1 MNVDLLW
8 DGPPARTRGPKA
20 ALSLHQ
26 IADAAIAV
34 ADAEGLDGVSM
45 QRVAAELGYTK
56 MSLYRYVPG
65 KAELIAVMLER
76 GLGEPPDVASA
87 GPGFSAPSAG
97 PPAGSSTAWREALT
111 GWCRALF
118 AKYAAHP
125 WASEATL
132 RPRPLGPHELAWM
145 EQAVAALP
153 TGLTGFERL
162 DTVAVLALHTR
173 TLAAQAAHA
182 PQEAEFAA
190 AIGTVLLRHA
200 DRFPAVAAAMADAAG
215 GEGRDQAFEY
225 GLARI
230 LDGVEVLV
238 RRRVTGR

>member
-34 ADAEGLDGVSM
+34 ADAEGLDAVSM

-76 GLGEPPDVASA
+76 GLGGPPDVA
-87 GPGFSAPSAG
+87 
-97 PPAGSSTAWREALT
+97 PAGGGTAWREALT

-118 AKYAAHP
+118 EKYAAHP
-125 WASEATL
+125 WASEATQ
-132 RPRPLGPHELAWM
+132 RARPLGPHEMAWM

-182 PQEAEFAA
+182 PREAEFAA
-190 AIGTVLLRHA
+190 AIGTVLRRHA
-200 DRFPAVAAAMADAAG
+200 DRFPAVAAAMADVAG
-215 GEGRDQAFEY
+215 GEGRGQAFEY
-225 GLARI
+225 GLDRI

-238 RRRVTGR
+238 RRRVTSR

>member
-20 ALSLHQ
+20 ALTLDR

-34 ADAEGLDGVSM
+34 ADAEGLDAVSM

-56 MSLYRYVPG
+56 MSLYRYLPG

-76 GLGEPPDVASA
+76 GLG
-87 GPGFSAPSAG
+87 G
-97 PPAGSSTAWREALT
+97 PPSVEPAGDWRDELAT
-111 GWCRALF
+111 WCRALF
-118 AKYAAHP
+118 GKYAAHP
-125 WASEATL
+125 WAAEATL
-132 RPRPLGPHELAWM
+132 RARPIGPQEMAWL
-145 EQAVAALP
+145 EQAVAVLP
-153 TGLTGFERL
+153 PGLTGAERL

-173 TLAAQAAHA
+173 TLAAQSAHA

-190 AIGTVLLRHA
+190 AIGAVLAKHPS
-200 DRFPAVAAAMADAAG
+200 RFPAVTAAVADASD

-225 GLARI
+225 GVGRI
-230 LDGVEVLV
+230 LDGVEALL
-238 RRRVTGR
+238 RRRVSGR